1 MANWNQG
8 YGYDPQLGDA
18 YKFYNSKDGAQNQAN
33 VAANSGPTG
42 SYNSPYEH
50 PPDRPGAIGASRQ
63 ENAPGGRLD
72 GGILPEERGEY
83 SAYSP
88 NGRGFEYG
96 GRWGGADAT
105 VGAAYDQA
113 RMADQR
119 QAYQMDPAQQNQAR
133 SYQNLAAGS
142 YINTLNGRNPSMAQM
157 QLQQGLGQSNANAGA
172 MAASARGGGANLA
185 AAQRNAMKMQA
196 TQNSAYNQQAGM
208 LRAQEIAQAQQ
219 GLASVGGQMRGQD
232 IGWQTSQG
240 QLNQNQA
247 ALNDARNA
255 NYWNSAQQVNRD
267 QLGANMAQEQLRYE
281 ADKDQRQQ
289 NYQVQK
295 SNVDQARQRSNGI
308 INSIGMMFG
317 L

>member
-1 MANWNQG
+1 MGDNYGLGQVDWNE
-8 YGYDPQLGDA
+8 YGNNVM
-18 YKFYNSKDGAQNQAN
+18 KNKGA
-33 VAANSGPTG
+33 GG

-50 PPDRPGAIGASRQ
+50 PGNMDGAFSSQ
-63 ENAPGGRLD
+63 ND
-72 GGILPEERGEY
+72 GGFLEGKVFPEMRGEY

-133 SYQNLAAGS
+133 GYQNLAAGS
-142 YINTLNGRNPSMAQM
+142 YINTLNGRNPSVAQM

-196 TQNSAYNQQAGM
+196 TQNSGYNQQAAM

-219 GLASVGGQMRGQD
+219 GLSSVGGQMRGQD
-232 IGWQTSQG
+232 IGWQTG
-240 QLNQNQA
+240 QASIEQNQR

-281 ADKDQRQQ
+281 ADKDQRAQNERAQQ
-289 NYQVQK
+289 YNVQ
-295 SNVDQARQRSNGI
+295 QATQRSNGI
-308 INSIGMMFG
+308 IDSFG
-317 L
+317 KLFAFA